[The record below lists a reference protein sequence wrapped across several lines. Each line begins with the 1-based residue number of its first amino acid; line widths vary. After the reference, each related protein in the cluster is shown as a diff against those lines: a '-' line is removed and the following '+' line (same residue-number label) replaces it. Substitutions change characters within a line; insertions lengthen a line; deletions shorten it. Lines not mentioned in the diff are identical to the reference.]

1 MLAIRRPDR
10 GNEWYAYF
18 RFRKR
23 RIRRRSP
30 NQTRNGTEEFGRTLL
45 REFSEALAQGRDPFA
60 GPPPTFTEFA
70 ERWMREYVAQANRLS
85 TQREKRSALNSRLI
99 PSFGHLR
106 LDEITTLR
114 IDQAIKKWVEAEK
127 LSHKSINNTLTILRK
142 CLSIA
147 EDWGYL
153 THVPKIRWKTVV
165 QPDPIYLT
173 RNEFERLVAATD
185 PGFWRT
191 LVLFVLRTGVRFGE
205 AMGLRWEDLD
215 LSESAPS
222 VHIRRAVEHGNI
234 GEPKTKAGRRIIPLD
249 AATAASL
256 RAFRHDN
263 PFVFARDDG
272 RFYRHDTCSRYLARA
287 CERAGIKRVTWH
299 PLRHTCATEHVTCGT
314 PLVVIKDIL
323 GHTDVKMTCRY
334 AHATEETKRIHV
346 ERVASRNMLP
356 QAECPPVVPRALNLA
371 ERATT
376 PT

>member
-10 GNEWYAYF
+10 GNDWYAYF

-23 RIRRRSP
+23 RVRRLSP
-30 NQTRNGTEEFGRTLL
+30 IQTRNGTEQFARTLL
-45 REFSEALAQGRDPFA
+45 REFGEALAQGRDPFA
-60 GPPPTFTEFA
+60 GPPPTFAEFA
-70 ERWMREYVAQANRLS
+70 ELWMREYVIPKNRPS
-85 TQREKRSALNSRLI
+85 TQREKRSALTSRLI

-114 IDQAIKKWVEAEK
+114 IDQAISEWDKTK
-127 LSHKSINNTLTILRK
+127 LSPKSINNSLTILRK

-153 THVPKIRWKTVV
+153 AHVPKIRWKTVV
-165 QPDPIYLT
+165 LPDPKYLT
-173 RNEFERLVAATD
+173 RDEFERLIAATE

-215 LSESAPS
+215 LSEPAPS

-234 GEPKTKAGRRIIPLD
+234 GEPKTKAGKRIIPLD
-249 AATAASL
+249 AETAASL
-256 RAFRHDN
+256 RAFQHGN
-263 PFVFARDDG
+263 PFVFSRDDG

-299 PLRHTCATEHVTCGT
+299 PLRHSCATEHVTCGT
-314 PLVVIKDIL
+314 PLVVIKDLL
-323 GHTDVKMTCRY
+323 GHTDIKMTCRY

-346 ERVASRNMLP
+346 ERVAARGALLP
-356 QAECPPVVPRALNLA
+356 VEVSTGCPPRSELS

-376 PT
+376 AM